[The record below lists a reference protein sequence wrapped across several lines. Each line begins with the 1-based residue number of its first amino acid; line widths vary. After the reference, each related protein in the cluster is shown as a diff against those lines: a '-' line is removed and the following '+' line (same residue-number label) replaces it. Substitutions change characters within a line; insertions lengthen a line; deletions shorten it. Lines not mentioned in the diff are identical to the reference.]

1 MTSLILRCSGPMQSW
16 GTSSRFIERD
26 TLKEPSKSG
35 VIGLL
40 CAALGLPRTEQE
52 IVLEFSQMRMLVR
65 VDRKGILAYDYQTA
79 QNVLKSN
86 TGRVDKGDNT
96 VQSWRYFLADA
107 QFLVGLQAETE
118 QQNELLECSWE
129 ALKQPRYP
137 LALGR
142 KSYVPSLPVYLK
154 DGLSQEPLLD
164 RLPKYEFLERQSEK
178 RYGHAIPKENLEYVI
193 EADEGQL
200 RNDVPSEAF
209 EARQFG
215 YRFVQYQQHPW
226 GESLEPVRWKGA
238 V

>member
-16 GTSSRFIERD
+16 GVSSRFIERD

-40 CAALGLPRTEQE
+40 CAAMGLSRSEQE
-52 IVLEFSQMRMLVR
+52 PVLEFSQMRMLVR

-86 TGRVDKGDNT
+86 TGRVDANDNT

-107 QFLVGLQAETE
+107 RFLVGLQAETE
-118 QQNELLECSWE
+118 RQNELLQQAWE

-154 DGLSQEPLLD
+154 DGLSREPILE
-164 RLPKYEFLERQSEK
+164 RLPKYEFLEYHAEE
-178 RYGHAIPKENLEYVI
+178 RYGHAVPKDSLEYVI

-200 RNDVPSEAF
+200 RNDVPSDAF
-209 EARQFG
+209 ESRQFG

-226 GESLEPVRWKGA
+226 GVPLEPIRWKGNI
-238 V
+238 